1 MDYWIFFPMME
12 YEQQLKPY
20 LELILIFAVDL
31 VRKMKTK
38 MMMTLKK

>member
-12 YEQQLKPY
+12 YEQQLNLY
-20 LELILIFAVDL
+20 LELILILAVDL